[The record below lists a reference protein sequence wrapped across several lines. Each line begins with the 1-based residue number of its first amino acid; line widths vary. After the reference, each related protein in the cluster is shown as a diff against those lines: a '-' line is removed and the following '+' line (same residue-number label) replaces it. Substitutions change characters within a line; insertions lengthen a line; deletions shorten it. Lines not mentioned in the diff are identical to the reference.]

1 MGKTRWSIIFE
12 DDHII
17 VIDKPAG
24 MLSIP
29 DRYREDIPNLLTSL
43 RHHRDEIFVNHR
55 LDKDTSGII
64 LYSKTADAHAKFSA
78 LFESR
83 NIDKRYMAIVNGI
96 PIEEVG
102 LIELKITLSKN
113 KRKQM
118 VIDQKGKLAVTK
130 YRILET
136 WKNFSLLE
144 VKIITGRMHQ
154 IRIHMKA
161 INCPIICDSTYGNEE
176 GFFLSSIKRRYRRNK
191 EVAEKPL
198 LSRMALHAHSLTFVH
213 PFTKE
218 EMTLTSEM
226 PKDMKAVIKQFGK
239 VLGPK

>member
-1 MGKTRWSIIFE
+1 MGKKRWEIIFE

-24 MLSIP
+24 LLSIP
-29 DRYREDIPNLLTSL
+29 DRYSEDIPNLFSSL
-43 RHHRDEIFVNHR
+43 KSYREEIFVNHR

-64 LYSKTADAHAKFSA
+64 LFSKTTEAHAKFSH

-83 NIDKRYMAIVNGI
+83 NIDKKYKTIIKGI

-102 LIELKITLSKN
+102 QIELKIALSKN

-136 WKNFSLLE
+136 WQNYSLLE

-161 INCPIICDSTYGNEE
+161 INCPIICDSTYGDE
-176 GFFLSSIKRRYRRNK
+176 GSFLLSSIKRKYRK
-191 EVAEKPL
+191 SKDVEEKPL
-198 LSRMALHAHSLTFVH
+198 LSRMALHAHELTFDH

-218 EMTLTSEM
+218 KITINADL
-226 PKDMKAVIKQFGK
+226 PKDMRAVVNQLSKIFGSK
-239 VLGPK
+239 

>member
-1 MGKTRWSIIFE
+1 MGKKRWNILFE

-17 VIDKPAG
+17 VVDKPAG
-24 MLSIP
+24 LLSIP
-29 DRYREDIPNLLTSL
+29 DRYSEDVPNLLSAL
-43 RHHRDEIFVNHR
+43 RAYRDEIFVNHR

-64 LYSKTADAHAKFSA
+64 LYSKSAASHQKFSE

-83 NIDKRYMAIVNGI
+83 KIDKKYKAIVHGV
-96 PIEEVG
+96 PIEEIG
-102 LIELKITLSKN
+102 KIELKIALSKN

-118 VIDQKGKLAVTK
+118 VIDQKGKLAISK

-136 WKNFSLLE
+136 WQNYSLLE

-161 INCPIICDSTYGNEE
+161 INCPIVCDSTYGNEE
-176 GFFLSSIKRRYRRNK
+176 GFFLSSIKRKYRRNK

-198 LSRMALHAHSLTFVH
+198 LKRMALHAHELSFVH
-213 PFTKE
+213 PFTNE
-218 EMTLTSEM
+218 EMILNSEL
-226 PKDMKAVIKQFGK
+226 PKDMNAVVNQFNK
-239 VLGPK
+239 VFRK